1 MGPSG
6 SGKSTLLAYL
16 AGFLPAAFN
25 ADGSIWI
32 GDRNLTC
39 LPAEQRRLGL
49 LFQDPLLF
57 PHLSVAE
64 NLWFGMPAQRQDK
77 QALATQSL
85 REMGLEGFENR
96 DPATLSGGQKS
107 RVALLRTLL
116 SEPVAVLLDEPFNK
130 LDAGLRREVRETVF
144 ARLRNAGLPVVLV
157 THDQEDAEAAGGEV
171 VSL

>member
-1 MGPSG
+1 
-6 SGKSTLLAYL
+6 
-16 AGFLPAAFN
+16 
-25 ADGSIWI
+25 
-32 GDRNLTC
+32 
-39 LPAEQRRLGL
+39 LGL

-64 NLWFGMPAQRQDK
+64 NLCFGMPAQRQDK

-130 LDAGLRREVRETVF
+130 LDASLRREVRETVF